1 MFPSKIKEYC
11 NRDVLPECRLQRFDS
26 HRCLIAATTHE
37 VRMKMTPTS
46 PPWRQIIMR
55 LPCSVIWG
63 NFAPHQRWQQGEY
76 LNAASIHKSLFPGNC
91 SHSQQSNEMALI
103 YGRRLCNDSNQH
115 ILTKL
120 IWPPADVAYIVGSG
134 MLCFCER
141 YKH

>member
-1 MFPSKIKEYC
+1 MFCPSVGF
-11 NRDVLPECRLQRFDS
+11 RDLLDS
-26 HRCLIAATTHE
+26 HRLIAATTHE

-46 PPWRQIIMR
+46 PRWRQIIMR

-63 NFAPHQRWQQGEY
+63 TFAPHQRWQRGEY
-76 LNAASIHKSLFPGNC
+76 LNAAIIHNSLSPGNG
-91 SHSQQSNEMALI
+91 SHSKQSNEMALI

-120 IWPPADVAYIVGSG
+120 IWPPADVGSG